1 VPSPTVSARGS
12 AAELSILVP
21 RLEELRDAV
30 SSRATVAVTDWPT
43 IDNRGDAA
51 YLENQVRAVAD
62 AASRWTR
69 ARRTGRA
76 SA

>member
-1 VPSPTVSARGS
+1 
-12 AAELSILVP
+12 
-21 RLEELRDAV
+21 
-30 SSRATVAVTDWPT
+30 VAVTDWPT